1 MRTKKLLA
9 IMLAALFVAGL
20 LPLGGISLPAAKA
33 ETTVDWP
40 QITGFSVTDGFV
52 YDKPSKPTVKAAVK
66 DCTITQYDQKES
78 CGVSGFD
85 IVGEIC
91 LTVSEPVLCS
101 DGSKADL
108 PDQLIVTYGNWSID
122 SVKDA
127 DIDTIKKSNPSL
139 RYITT
144 QNQGKG
150 VYTEVVRASDFN
162 VIYIYSG
169 GYLYYRLKIVV
180 DAEIIDP
187 TDPTEPDEPTW
198 PHLTGYDNTQ
208 PAYFY
213 NSSIEANRTLACRIN
228 NVEVVNYASLTQKN
242 GYMGTYYVAGELNV
256 TTDAPVEYVNGQM
269 TSVNVPVTRMLSIP
283 IADFRATASDS
294 DVTFGP
300 QSGIQV
306 SRDGGNV
313 NRLTS
318 SSSVNDWFCLT
329 KDGTR
334 YIYKVIVT
342 IEEPNTAP
350 ALKEGVT
357 SPAAAETEAGKLW
370 SIDLSTIFE
379 DADGDALSY
388 TVSMNGAEA
397 AATGGLFS
405 MLPAVA
411 GETTLTFTASDGKA
425 TSPEYT
431 LTLTAK
437 ASGGTTPAVD
447 WPQLLDFN
455 VTDGYIYDNPK
466 VDSRTIAC
474 KIKDISIEDYPELV
488 QKGVRQYAGELHITV
503 SAPVTVENGTPTT
516 TSATAPSRL
525 WISKAGFSGTAS
537 NAGEV
542 QTNNLRAD
550 QSADDANSY
559 ANETYSTIVRILYDS
574 SKLVYYS
581 VHVTIDE
588 TPEPTWPQLTG
599 FQLADAPYIYN
610 DYVAKSRNTA
620 WEIKDITVDNYAE
633 IEMRE
638 DRGDRPYAGEIQI
651 TVKAPVTVENGAATS
666 TPATE
671 LPTEIWIKKAPSPEP

>member
-1 MRTKKLLA
+1 
-9 IMLAALFVAGL
+9 
-20 LPLGGISLPAAKA
+20 
-33 ETTVDWP
+33 
-40 QITGFSVTDGFV
+40 
-52 YDKPSKPTVKAAVK
+52 
-66 DCTITQYDQKES
+66 
-78 CGVSGFD
+78 
-85 IVGEIC
+85 
-91 LTVSEPVLCS
+91 
-101 DGSKADL
+101 
-108 PDQLIVTYGNWSID
+108 
-122 SVKDA
+122 
-127 DIDTIKKSNPSL
+127 
-139 RYITT
+139 
-144 QNQGKG
+144 
-150 VYTEVVRASDFN
+150 
-162 VIYIYSG
+162 
-169 GYLYYRLKIVV
+169 
-180 DAEIIDP
+180 
-187 TDPTEPDEPTW
+187 
-198 PHLTGYDNTQ
+198 
-208 PAYFY
+208 
-213 NSSIEANRTLACRIN
+213 
-228 NVEVVNYASLTQKN
+228 
-242 GYMGTYYVAGELNV
+242 
-256 TTDAPVEYVNGQM
+256 
-269 TSVNVPVTRMLSIP
+269 
-283 IADFRATASDS
+283 
-294 DVTFGP
+294 
-300 QSGIQV
+300 
-306 SRDGGNV
+306 
-313 NRLTS
+313 
-318 SSSVNDWFCLT
+318 
-329 KDGTR
+329 
-334 YIYKVIVT
+334 
-342 IEEPNTAP
+342 
-350 ALKEGVT
+350 
-357 SPAAAETEAGKLW
+357 
-370 SIDLSTIFE
+370 
-379 DADGDALSY
+379 
-388 TVSMNGAEA
+388 MNGAEA